1 MLEITVPPIE
11 LYDESKDE
19 FIELEEQ
26 TLKLEHSLV
35 ALSTWESKWHKPFLH
50 TKNKTQ
56 EETID
61 YIRCMT
67 LNENVNPL
75 TYNYLSRSNIDEI
88 NKYTDNPM
96 TATTFRDDKKRKSSR
111 EIVTAEIIYH
121 WMISFNIP
129 VEFQH
134 WHINRLITLVRVR
147 EIKSNPPKK
156 RSMRDSMSQNT
167 ARNAANRKR
176 FGSKG

>member
-1 MLEITVPPIE
+1 MLEITVPAIE
-11 LYDESKDE
+11 LYDEKKND

-35 ALSTWESKWHKPFLH
+35 SLSTWESKWHKPFLH
-50 TKNKTQ
+50 TKDKTQ
-56 EETID
+56 EEVID

-67 LNENVNPL
+67 LTENVHPL
-75 TYNYLSRSNIDEI
+75 TYYYLSQSNIEKI
-88 NKYTDNPM
+88 NSYIDDSM
-96 TATTFRDDKKRKSSR
+96 TATTFKDDKKKKSSR

-129 VEFQH
+129 VEFQY
-134 WHINRLITLVRVR
+134 WHINRLITLVRVC

-156 RSMRDSMSQNT
+156 RSMRDIMSQNA
-167 ARNAANRKR
+167 ARNAAMRKR
-176 FGSKG
+176 LGSKG